1 MRTRSVSANAVR
13 VPRPTPGEAIS
24 VEKYG
29 GKARKAVVIHPSD
42 FDLFQSLLEVF
53 EQTPYELR
61 LTETALLAHEL
72 GESGRDEKEID
83 YESLAAA
90 LGE

>member
-1 MRTRSVSANAVR
+1 MQTRCVSANSVR
-13 VPRPTPGEAIS
+13 VPDPTPGEAIS

-29 GKARKAVVIHPSD
+29 GRARKAVVIHPSD
-42 FDLFQSLLEVF
+42 FDLFQRLLELF

-61 LTETALLAHEL
+61 LTDTALIVHEL
-72 GESGRDEKEID
+72 GETGRDEKEID
-83 YESLAAA
+83 YESLALA